1 MGLDMIPMGKPKP
14 GREADFKRLFL
25 ELVNFKEPK
34 VSWLDK
40 FKGKKVDAKALLY
53 QEWLDLQTSSFESLG
68 APMVGRDKSADF
80 WAIRKYEESEKETS
94 AEIFVKELEG
104 HYVLDLIDDCDGIAK
119 YISYSYDRNVFRG
132 EFMRDCSALIGEE
145 LASEAWETK
154 FAKEALDYG
163 HRLIAAADPIAVENR
178 MEYLKIQRELPATFD
193 EESIESQLHIIY
205 SLARWLI
212 FYAEKG
218 HGYEADF

>member
-1 MGLDMIPMGKPKP
+1 MIPMGKPMP
-14 GREADFKRLFL
+14 GREADFKRIFL
-25 ELVNFKEPK
+25 ELINFKEPK

-40 FKGKKVDAKALLY
+40 FKGKKVDAKAVLY
-53 QEWLDLQTSSFESLG
+53 QQWLDLQVSSFESLG

-80 WAIRKYEESEKETS
+80 WAAQKYEEGEKKISVEDFS
-94 AEIFVKELEG
+94 KELDG

-119 YISYSYDRNVFRG
+119 YISNSYDRNVFRG
-132 EFMRDCSALIGEE
+132 EFMRDCFALIGEE

-154 FAKEALDYG
+154 FAEDALDYG
-163 HRLIAAADPIAVENR
+163 NRLMVTADAIAIENR
-178 MEYLKIQRELPATFD
+178 MEYLKVQRELPETFD

-212 FYAEKG
+212 FYGQRG

>member
-1 MGLDMIPMGKPKP
+1 MIPMGKPMP
-14 GREADFKRLFL
+14 GREADFKRIFL
-25 ELVNFKEPK
+25 ELINFKEPK

-40 FKGKKVDAKALLY
+40 FKGKKVDAKAVLY
-53 QEWLDLQTSSFESLG
+53 QQWLDLQVSSFESLG

-80 WAIRKYEESEKETS
+80 WAAQKYEESEKKIS
-94 AEIFVKELEG
+94 AEDFRKELDG

-119 YISYSYDRNVFRG
+119 YISNSYDRNVFRG
-132 EFMRDCSALIGEE
+132 EFMRDCFALIGEE
-145 LASEAWETK
+145 LAGEAWETK
-154 FAKEALDYG
+154 FAEDALDYG
-163 HRLIAAADPIAVENR
+163 NRLMAAADAIAIENR
-178 MEYLKIQRELPATFD
+178 MEYLKVQRELPETFD

-212 FYAEKG
+212 FYAQRG